1 MDFSVKYDV
10 VAVGAGVAGIA
21 AALAAAR
28 RGLKT
33 AVIEKQ
39 TIIGGLA
46 TSGLI
51 YIYLPLCDGN
61 GKQVI
66 KGISEEMLKK
76 SMEFSP
82 FDLPQKWNGTGKSS
96 IGQRKDRYQVDFSPA
111 GFTLSLDEMLRDA
124 GVDLWLDTRVC
135 AVQKSG
141 DKVTALE
148 VENTSGRGVIS
159 AGAFIDAS
167 GEAIVVRRAGGAV
180 EVDSN
185 HLSLWLIENH
195 PEAAKQKYYMGSTMH
210 IKAFSF
216 NQNGV
221 APGEGMDGRSVTT
234 FTQDCYKNL
243 RDYYRE
249 SYKTTSRYDHFP
261 VHLPAMPQFR
271 KIAAAKGQYT
281 LNSDDHGKYFEDS
294 VGLTGDWRK
303 AGPVWETPLRALVP
317 ETLDGVFTAGRCMGA
332 IDDAWEVYRVIPT
345 AAMTGEAAGIAA
357 ALSVET
363 KCDSRKLDHK
373 LVQDALRKQD
383 VPLHLSDVDLP
394 YRQ

>member
-1 MDFSVKYDV
+1 M
-10 VAVGAGVAGIA
+10 
-21 AALAAAR
+21 AAAR

-82 FDLPQKWNGTGKSS
+82 FDLPQKWNGAGKSS

-221 APGEGMDGRSVTT
+221 APGEGMDGRS
-234 FTQDCYKNL
+234 Q
-243 RDYYRE
+243 R
-249 SYKTTSRYDHFP
+249 
-261 VHLPAMPQFR
+261 
-271 KIAAAKGQYT
+271 
-281 LNSDDHGKYFEDS
+281 
-294 VGLTGDWRK
+294 GDTILC
-303 AGPVWETPLRALVP
+303 P
-317 ETLDGVFTAGRCMGA
+317 
-332 IDDAWEVYRVIPT
+332 
-345 AAMTGEAAGIAA
+345 
-357 ALSVET
+357 
-363 KCDSRKLDHK
+363 
-373 LVQDALRKQD
+373 
-383 VPLHLSDVDLP
+383 
-394 YRQ
+394 